1 MKKKLFPALPFLIMP
16 AVIPIY
22 WLLDKLILV
31 DVFGCGCVP
40 SVQENMF
47 GIAFNSNDLRLT
59 VFTALAIGLSVWSI
73 FLAKN
78 FKRRIAKIL
87 YCLAAAVMN
96 GLLALWFV
104 KTFMWL

>member
-1 MKKKLFPALPFLIMP
+1 MKKKLIPALPFLIMP
-16 AVIPIY
+16 ATIPVY

-59 VFTALAIGLSVWSI
+59 VFAALAIGLSIWSI

-78 FKRRIAKIL
+78 FKEKPVRIL
-87 YCLAAAVMN
+87 YCLAAAAMN
-96 GLLALWFV
+96 GLLAMWFV
-104 KTFMWL
+104 KTFLWL

>member
-16 AVIPIY
+16 AVVPVY

-47 GIAFNSNDLRLT
+47 GIPFNSNDLRLT
-59 VFTALAIGLSVWSI
+59 VFTALAIGLSIWSI
-73 FLAKN
+73 FLAKP
-78 FKRRIAKIL
+78 FKKKLAKIL
-87 YCLAAAVMN
+87 YCLAAIAMN
-96 GLLALWFV
+96 GLLALWVV